1 MCDDRARVAAN
12 PNPNRQYSQQNLHE
26 NFASDHLVNTYLT
39 DQLNVFGQNRFE
51 NSITCRSLLTDRTNH
66 YELKKNHRNNQ
77 YYSQYQGFW
86 NNKNDGIS
94 DVGNFENIA
103 FTDNMRLEV
112 ALAGAWISAV
122 IWTVILL
129 LMGKAS
135 HHLRYRNSVVTNNI

>member
-1 MCDDRARVAAN
+1 MIPVC
-12 PNPNRQYSQQNLHE
+12 
-26 NFASDHLVNTYLT
+26 
-39 DQLNVFGQNRFE
+39 RFE

-129 LMGKAS
+129 LMVKER
-135 HHLRYRNSVVTNNI
+135 HHLRYEILPSHCSIRENRSKYGRQCHIDSRYRQIMPDIGR

>member
-1 MCDDRARVAAN
+1 MIYD
-12 PNPNRQYSQQNLHE
+12 
-26 NFASDHLVNTYLT
+26 F
-39 DQLNVFGQNRFE
+39 RFE

-129 LMGKAS
+129 LMVKER
-135 HHLRYRNSVVTNNI
+135 HHLRYEILPLLHCRSGRRISEDGRQCLLDSRYRQINA